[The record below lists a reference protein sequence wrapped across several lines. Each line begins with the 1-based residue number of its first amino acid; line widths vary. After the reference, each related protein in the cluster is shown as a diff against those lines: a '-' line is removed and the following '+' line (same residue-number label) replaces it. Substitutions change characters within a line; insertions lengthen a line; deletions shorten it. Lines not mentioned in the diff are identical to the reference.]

1 MRENKD
7 PFPTLVLLKGIFD
20 FNSIHAFNS
29 NKARN
34 ECKNTALPYNS
45 GIQLWREIVYYG
57 KRTRDAK
64 FPSEWTNN
72 SKDYQACKSK
82 FSYVCLQ

>member
-1 MRENKD
+1 MMNGATMPPMRENKD

-45 GIQLWREIVYYG
+45 GIQL
-57 KRTRDAK
+57 
-64 FPSEWTNN
+64 
-72 SKDYQACKSK
+72 
-82 FSYVCLQ
+82 